1 LQHEVIGTAIALVN
15 AENNIR
21 TTKKAINAAQM
32 GDPTQALIYSRQDKF
47 SDVLRQ
53 TNYNNGLGNRMSYI
67 GAELLDMT
75 ETFCAVVSL
84 TDLGIN
90 ISKWASKKLLNINKV
105 DDTLSFGGFKD
116 SIKKTYS
123 DFTVNIKDT
132 VKGLSG
138 STGNVTVNRLED
150 ALIEGNDVIP
160 VVDEISPVLNSVDD
174 IGIKGGSGST
184 IITDEIKQDS
194 EYMVKVSFPS
204 IHKVYIENEFED
216 YYQVVGSCFVKE
228 QTGLIKEKMYDI
240 TIRQKD
246 KKEFEVLGFDI
257 KN

>member
-1 LQHEVIGTAIALVN
+1 MNRKIIITIISLILLVTVGILVYN
-15 AENNIR
+15 YYP
-21 TTKKAINAAQM
+21 TKKK
-32 GDPTQALIYSRQDKF
+32 TIYK
-47 SDVLRQ
+47 
-53 TNYNNGLGNRMSYI
+53 
-67 GAELLDMT
+67 
-75 ETFCAVVSL
+75 AVQ
-84 TDLGIN
+84 
-90 ISKWASKKLLNINKV
+90 
-105 DDTLSFGGFKD
+105 
-116 SIKKTYS
+116 
-123 DFTVNIKDT
+123 
-132 VKGLSG
+132 
-138 STGNVTVNRLED
+138 
-150 ALIEGNDVIP
+150 
-160 VVDEISPVLNSVDD
+160 
-174 IGIKGGSGST
+174 T